1 MRGRGLAGMH
11 GLMRTGVCVALS
23 ARGSKVL
30 TEGQGYI
37 GGWGISRDMETWAG
51 LTRGQNAPTLKSY
64 KGSGMYKASLLLLL
78 TKAQKSNNPHCI
90 VKSKNTLKG
99 SL

>member
-1 MRGRGLAGMH
+1 MRGQGLAGMH

-23 ARGSKVL
+23 ARGSRVL

-37 GGWGISRDMETWAG
+37 GGWGDMETWAG

-78 TKAQKSNNPHCI
+78 TKAQNSNNPHCT

>member
-23 ARGSKVL
+23 ARGSRVL

-37 GGWGISRDMETWAG
+37 GGWGDMGRFDKRSECTDTEE
-51 LTRGQNAPTLKSY
+51 LQRVR
-64 KGSGMYKASLLLLL
+64 
-78 TKAQKSNNPHCI
+78 H
-90 VKSKNTLKG
+90 V
-99 SL
+99 